1 MTEAAR
7 VDAPPAIEPAIR
19 TVAMP
24 ADANAHG
31 DIFGGWV
38 LSQMDLAGGGV
49 AGQRAGGRVATVAIT
64 AMTFH
69 LPVLVGDEVS
79 CYGKV
84 VKVGRSSIAVH
95 VEVWVRRDVTAERVK
110 VTEGLF
116 TYVAVGADRRP
127 GRCRRRTKSLRS
139 RSNNSTEQFARWGT
153 LV

>member
-1 MTEAAR
+1 MKGTPHPD
-7 VDAPPAIEPAIR
+7 VPPAIEPAIR
-19 TVAMP
+19 AVAMP

-38 LSQMDLAGGGV
+38 LSQMDLAGGSV
-49 AGQRAGGRVATVAIT
+49 ASQRAGGRVATVAIT

-84 VKVGRSSIAVH
+84 VKTGRSSIAIH
-95 VEVWVRRDVTAERVK
+95 VEVWVRRDVTARRIK

-116 TYVAVGADRRP
+116 TYVAIGPDRRP
-127 GRCRRRTKSLRS
+127 R
-139 RSNNSTEQFARWGT
+139 
-153 LV
+153 LVPAES